1 MYSVGFYIGLILI
14 GVFAGFVSGLLGV
27 GGGFLMV
34 PLQYFLLS
42 SEGIDPSLAMVVS
55 VATSL
60 AIIIPTASTGAYRH
74 QKVNKGIVKPGI
86 TLGIFGIVGSF
97 AGGLLAVYIPTYYLQ
112 IVFSILLIGVAINM
126 IRESLKTDAEEDSND
141 SDDGKSAALIGFNVF
156 AFVCVGFAVGILSGL
171 LGVGGGIFIIPI
183 LTMIFG
189 FKLTKAIGTSS
200 VYISLTAIGGVI
212 SYIYSG
218 WAVNPLSLSLGYVS
232 LINWILIVLFSVPMA
247 SLGAKLVYK
256 VSEKKLKIV
265 FAILIFFIAAKMLG
279 LLPF

>member
-14 GVFAGFVSGLLGV
+14 GIFAGFVSGLLGV

-42 SEGIDPSLAMVVS
+42 SEGINPSLAMVVS

-97 AGGLLAVYIPTYYLQ
+97 AGGLLAIHIPIYYLQ

-126 IRESLKTDAEEDSND
+126 IMESLKTDAEEDSND
-141 SDDGKSAALIGFNVF
+141 SDDGESTALIGFNVF

-189 FKLTKAIGTSS
+189 FKLTKAIGISS

-232 LINWILIVLFSVPMA
+232 LINWILIVVFSVAIM
-247 SLGAKLVYK
+247 L
-256 VSEKKLKIV
+256 IV
-265 FAILIFFIAAKMLG
+265 LFFNI
-279 LLPF
+279 PT

>member
-1 MYSVGFYIGLILI
+1 MYGTWKD
-14 GVFAGFVSGLLGV
+14 
-27 GGGFLMV
+27 
-34 PLQYFLLS
+34 
-42 SEGIDPSLAMVVS
+42 GIKW
-55 VATSL
+55 
-60 AIIIPTASTGAYRH
+60 IIKI
-74 QKVNKGIVKPGI
+74 NI
-86 TLGIFGIVGSF
+86 IFGIVGSF

-126 IRESLKTDAEEDSND
+126 IRESLKSDSKEGSND
-141 SDDGKSAALIGFNVF
+141 SDDGESSALIGFNVL

-218 WAVNPLSLSLGYVS
+218 WGLNPLSLSLGYVS

-256 VSEKKLKIV
+256 VPEKKLKIV
-265 FAILIFFIAAKMLG
+265 FAILIFFIAAKC
-279 LLPF
+279 

>member
-27 GGGFLMV
+27 GGFLMV

-74 QKVNKGIVKPGI
+74 QKVNKDIVKPGI
-86 TLGIFGIVGSF
+86 ALGIFGIVGSF

-126 IRESLKTDAEEDSND
+126 IRGSLKDAKEDSND
-141 SDDGKSAALIGFNVF
+141 SDDGESSALIGFNVL

-218 WAVNPLSLSLGYVS
+218 WAVNPLSFSLGYVS

-256 VSEKKLKIV
+256 VPEKKLKIV

>member
-74 QKVNKGIVKPGI
+74 QKVNKDIVKPGI
-86 TLGIFGIVGSF
+86 ALGIFGIVGSF

-126 IRESLKTDAEEDSND
+126 IRGSLKDDAEGDSND
-141 SDDGKSAALIGFNVF
+141 SDDGESSALIGFNVL

-183 LTMIFG
+183 L
-189 FKLTKAIGTSS
+189 
-200 VYISLTAIGGVI
+200 
-212 SYIYSG
+212 
-218 WAVNPLSLSLGYVS
+218 
-232 LINWILIVLFSVPMA
+232 
-247 SLGAKLVYK
+247 
-256 VSEKKLKIV
+256 
-265 FAILIFFIAAKMLG
+265 IATI
-279 LLPF
+279 